1 MQDRD
6 FTRLS
11 RLLLVVLFTP
21 LALGGCLM
29 DEAPVES
36 GDAPQDPGGN
46 SAPVIS
52 GNPPTAVQVGNMYSF
67 RPTATDADGDTLT
80 FSIVNMP
87 GWADFNTATGELS
100 GQPMMGNEGVYANIQ
115 ITVSDGTAQDQ
126 LPMFSISVDQMGN
139 FSTTLS
145 WTAPTENDDGTPL
158 TDLAGYKIYWGN
170 SPGNYTNSVTVD
182 NPGIT
187 TYVVDNLSAG
197 TYTFVATSFNDAG
210 VESVYSNSVTRSFQ

>member
-1 MQDRD
+1 MQDRE
-6 FTRLS
+6 FAHRTRLI
-11 RLLLVVLFTP
+11 LILMAAAFG
-21 LALGGCLM
+21 LGGCLM

-52 GNPPTAVQVGNMYSF
+52 GNPPTAVQVGNTYSF
-67 RPTATDADGDTLT
+67 RPNAIDADGDTLT

-87 GWADFNTATGELS
+87 GWAEFDTATGELS

-126 LPMFSISVDQMGN
+126 LPVFSISVDQMGN

-145 WTAPTENDDGTPL
+145 WTAPTQNEDGSQL
-158 TDLAGYKIYWGN
+158 MDLAGYKIYWGT
-170 SPGNYTNSVTVD
+170 SPGNYTNSVTVE

-187 TYVVDNLSAG
+187 TYVVENLSAG
-197 TYTFVATSFNDAG
+197 TYTFVATSYNDSG
-210 VESVYSNSVTRSFQ
+210 VESVYSNTATRTFQ